1 MCLRKRKVVNK
12 LPIQA
17 RIPGI
22 QIRFDTL
29 DAKPDDEYTLAIQW
43 HETDPMVVLMH
54 LLRTNYEHLAKNP
67 NAWWRVGRT
76 LLTDAALSNK
86 HAGLGDVRVGPLT
99 TETTLMHL
107 IGHDTNTKQR
117 QEIFVSIPTRPLRHF
132 IVQTLTKVNP
142 LEEARTLSRYIDSW
156 LSRVQEKQND

>member
-1 MCLRKRKVVNK
+1 MVNK

-29 DAKPDDEYTLAIQW
+29 DNQPDENYTLLLQW
-43 HETDPMVVLMH
+43 LETDPMVVLLCPLWRGH
-54 LLRTNYEHLAKNP
+54 EETAREKSRS
-67 NAWWRVGRT
+67 WWRVGRT
-76 LLTDAALSNK
+76 LLTTATMNNK

-99 TETTLMHL
+99 TETTLMHP

-142 LEEARTLSRYIDSW
+142 LEEARTLSRYIDNW